1 MACRD
6 SVVRMTGPTCGDHIP
21 GARDQAA
28 LGTHTA
34 KGRATD
40 ELYRD
45 KKILYRDRLLKVFCR
60 DRESRNMGFPM
71 SRHGAYVTIV
81 HGQGAWRQ
89 SALSA

>member
-45 KKILYRDRLLKVFCR
+45 KKFSIATDFSRSSVETENLEIWDFPCR
-60 DRESRNMGFPM
+60 DMGLM
-71 SRHGAYVTIV
+71 SR
-81 HGQGAWRQ
+81 
-89 SALSA
+89 